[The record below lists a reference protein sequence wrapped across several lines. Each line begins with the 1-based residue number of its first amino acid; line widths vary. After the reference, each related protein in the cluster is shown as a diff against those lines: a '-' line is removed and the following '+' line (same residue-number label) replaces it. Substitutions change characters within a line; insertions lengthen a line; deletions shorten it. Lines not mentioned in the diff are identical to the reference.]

1 MSLFFDG
8 SVATAYVDCGSNAVL
23 DDLGAVT
30 FIAWIKPTD
39 LSVAQGFIGKVGN
52 VDTSGWSARIRS
64 GGQFQ
69 ITRGRATATM
79 NTTTT
84 DAGLTNGVWSCVAG
98 VLNITGGTVKAYA
111 GTLTALV
118 AECAGTQTVGSGA
131 ILTDASLTQRL
142 GARHPG
148 SDGGWDGEI
157 GPVAIFNRAL
167 TLGEIQSWQFDPR
180 MMAGCV
186 GFWLLGDNGT
196 GTQPDYSGNGNAG
209 TVTSAI
215 QSDNPPLARRFGR

>member
-39 LSVAQGFIGKVGN
+39 LSVAQGFIGKFGN
-52 VDTSGWSARIRS
+52 VDTSGWAARIRS

-69 ITRGRATATM
+69 IVRGRATATM

-142 GARHPG
+142 GARNLE